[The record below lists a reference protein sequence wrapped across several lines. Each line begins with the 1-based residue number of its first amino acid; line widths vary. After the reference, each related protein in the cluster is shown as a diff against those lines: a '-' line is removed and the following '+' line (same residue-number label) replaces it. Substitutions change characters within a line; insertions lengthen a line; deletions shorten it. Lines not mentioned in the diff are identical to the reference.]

1 MSGEPRRT
9 RRRRRLAAALRAV
22 STGAATPALGVR
34 HGPVGKRILELAG
47 RSGVTLF
54 PDSDLAEVLAR
65 LDTGETIPPEVAL
78 AIATVLLP
86 VLNARGR

>member
-1 MSGEPRRT
+1 MEAFSSQRLCEAQT
-9 RRRRRLAAALRAV
+9 RPASPSESRSFSSWKSFSNAAA
-22 STGAATPALGVR
+22 SS
-34 HGPVGKRILELAG
+34 AG